1 MNKIPQLSSQPLRH
15 KGCCWQGGP
24 RSALTSPRPLLQA
37 ADSHLR
43 CKGLLLAD
51 CPRNTLTSPRSLL
64 QGGVSDSLLAETP
77 FDVTVWMLRIRDTA
91 PPHCGTM
98 VFF

>member
-1 MNKIPQLSSQPLRH
+1 MNKIPQLSSQPLRR

-51 CPRNTLTSPRSLL
+51 WSQKYLDLPQVTPAGRSLRL
-64 QGGVSDSLLAETP
+64 PVS
-77 FDVTVWMLRIRDTA
+77 
-91 PPHCGTM
+91 
-98 VFF
+98 